1 MDSNGHVDKKEIL
14 IVEDSPM
21 QAAVLKS
28 LLENQKYHVLVAYNG
43 KEAFALLEKHN
54 PVIVISDIVMPE
66 MDGYQLCRLIKDN
79 ENMKD
84 IPVILLTALSDP
96 QDVLKGL
103 VCGADNFITKPY
115 NEKYLISRIHNL
127 RINRLV
133 STREKLQTGIKI
145 FFKGQ
150 EYHITSGHQQI
161 LNLLFSTYETAVE
174 KNFEL
179 LKAQE
184 ELRALNERLEEK
196 VEERTAAL
204 KDEIEQRKHAQ
215 EQINNSLKEKETLL
229 REIHHRVKNNMQII
243 SSILKLESSSL
254 NDKKSIDMYMDIQ
267 NRIITMSLIHEKL
280 YNSGDLARI
289 DFKDYIKDLVTSLF
303 ETYGFNTGKVALN
316 INVENVSLGINSA
329 IPCGLIINEIVSNS
343 LKYAFPGERTGEIKI
358 NLRSIEGNHIELL
371 MSDNGIGLPKDMEI
385 NKTESWGLRLISI
398 LAEKQLQ
405 GELALNRF
413 NGTEFKIKFKDL
425 G

>member
-1 MDSNGHVDKKEIL
+1 MDSKDHVDKKEII
-14 IVEDSPM
+14 IVEDSPT
-21 QAAVLKS
+21 QAAVLKTF
-28 LLENQKYHVLVAYNG
+28 LEKQKYHVLVAYNG
-43 KEAFALLEKHN
+43 KEALALLEKHK

-79 ENMKD
+79 ENTKD
-84 IPVILLTALSDP
+84 IPIILLTALSDP

-115 NEKYLISRIHNL
+115 NEKYLISRIHYL
-127 RINRLV
+127 RTNRLV
-133 STREKLQTGIKI
+133 STSDKLQMGLKV

-150 EYHITSGHQQI
+150 EYPITSGRQQI

-184 ELRALNERLEEK
+184 ELRAANERLEEK
-196 VEERTAAL
+196 VEKRTAAL
-204 KDEIEQRKHAQ
+204 KAEIEQRKRAQ
-215 EQINNSLKEKETLL
+215 ELINNSLKEKEALL

-243 SSILKLESSSL
+243 SSLLRLESSSL
-254 NDKKSIDMYMDIQ
+254 KDKKSIDMYKDIQ

-289 DFKDYIKDLVTSLF
+289 DIKDYIRDLVTGLF
-303 ETYGFNTGKVALN
+303 ETYGFITGKVALK
-316 INVENVSLGINSA
+316 IDAENVSLGINPA

-343 LKYAFPGERTGEIKI
+343 LKYAFPGEKTGEIKI
-358 NLRSIEGNHIELL
+358 NLRSIEGNYIELIV
-371 MSDNGIGLPKDMEI
+371 SDNGIGLPKDMDI
-385 NKTESWGLRLISI
+385 NKTDSWGLRLVSI

-405 GELALNRF
+405 GELSLNRN
-413 NGTEFKIKFKDL
+413 NGTEFKIKFKDM

>member
-1 MDSNGHVDKKEIL
+1 MDSKDHADKTEIL

-28 LLENQKYHVLVAYNG
+28 LLENQEFHVLVAYNG
-43 KEAFALLEKHN
+43 KEALALLENHN

-79 ENMKD
+79 EKMKD

-96 QDVLKGL
+96 HDVLKGL
-103 VCGADNFITKPY
+103 ECGADNFITKPY
-115 NEKYLISRIHNL
+115 NEKYLISRIHYL
-127 RINRLV
+127 RTNRFV
-133 STREKLQTGIKI
+133 STREKLEVGIKI
-145 FFKGQ
+145 FFKGK
-150 EYHITSGHQQI
+150 EYHITSVRQQI

-174 KNFEL
+174 KNSEL
-179 LKAQE
+179 QKAQE
-184 ELRALNERLEEK
+184 ELRTLNEGLEEK

-204 KDEIEQRKHAQ
+204 TAEIEQRKYDQ
-215 EQINNSLKEKETLL
+215 ELINNSLKEKEALL

-243 SSILKLESSSL
+243 SSLLRLQSSSL
-254 NDKKSIDMYMDIQ
+254 KDQKSIDMYKDIQ

-289 DFKDYIKDLVTSLF
+289 NFKEYIRDLATGLF
-303 ETYGFNTGKVALN
+303 ETYGFNTGKIALK
-316 INVENVSLGINSA
+316 INADNVSLGINSA

-343 LKYAFPGERTGEIKI
+343 LKYAFPGEKTGEIKI
-358 NLRSIEGNHIELL
+358 NLHSIEGNHIELL
-371 MSDNGIGLPKDMEI
+371 VSDNGIGLPKDMDI
-385 NKTESWGLRLISI
+385 DKTESWGLRLISI

-405 GELALNRF
+405 GELALNRI
-413 NGTEFKIKFKDL
+413 NGTEYNIKFKDL